1 MPELPEVESIC
12 RKLNEL
18 TAGHTIWGG
27 QVLLP
32 RSLAHPFSVKSFLS
46 SICNV
51 DLKIWSRRG
60 KYLLLELDSNKG
72 WIVFHLRMTG
82 QLLWTKQSE
91 PLSKHTRLRLFCKG
105 SYELRFIDVRTF
117 GKVWLIPSSH
127 NPEDIIIGLNK
138 LGIEPLSADFSVNY
152 LTKKLTSYK
161 RNIKTLLLD
170 QSIIAGIGNIYADE
184 ALFRSN
190 IHPKTKG
197 IELTVKQINNLRE
210 AIIEVLNKSIEKG
223 GTTFS
228 NFLNITGSKGK
239 YAEVAWVYGRNN
251 MACRICNTSIK
262 RIKLNGR
269 SSHFCPKCQQ
279 CSKLLD

>member
-32 RSLAHPFSVKSFLS
+32 RSLAYPFSVQEF
-46 SICNV
+46 CNFV
-51 DLKIWSRRG
+51 DNINLKIWSRRG
-60 KYLLLELDSNKG
+60 KYLLAELDSNKG
-72 WIVFHLRMTG
+72 WMVFHLRMTG
-82 QLLWTKQSE
+82 QLLWTQQSE
-91 PLSKHTRLRLFCKG
+91 PFSKHTRLRFFCTS
-105 SYELRFIDVRTF
+105 SYELRFVDIRTF
-117 GKVWLIPSSH
+117 GKVWLIPPSH
-127 NPEDIIIGLNK
+127 NPEDIVIGLKK
-138 LGIEPLSADFSVNY
+138 LGIEPLSDDFSVNY
-152 LTKKLTSYK
+152 LTEKLTSYK

-184 ALFRSN
+184 ALFRSG
-190 IHPKTKG
+190 IHPETKG
-197 IELTVKQINNLRE
+197 IELNIKQIKNLRK

-228 NFLNITGSKGK
+228 NFLNITGNKGN
-239 YAEVAWVYGRNN
+239 YAKIAWVYGRSN
-251 MACRICNTSIK
+251 MSCRICNTSIK
-262 RIKLNGR
+262 RIKLSGR

-279 CSKLLD
+279 YNKLLK